1 MNELVK
7 SGVLTLDSFTN
18 EHSRSQPAQFAQLI
32 QLAKNL
38 RREIQ
43 NRRCREITRKLSF
56 PSACGIWIARIV
68 AIVSFPTKIALVK
81 SSSLSLVSSASM
93 RAFFAAQTE
102 APSGGIGFSQLTV
115 DSDPELG

>member
-1 MNELVK
+1 MSTAGVNPHSSHNSFNWPRT
-7 SGVLTLDSFTN
+7 SGGKYKT
-18 EHSRSQPAQFAQLI
+18 AG
-32 QLAKNL
+32 
-38 RREIQ
+38 
-43 NRRCREITRKLSF
+43 CREITRKLSF